1 MEGAGLVKLNSW
13 MGKRVDVIV
22 DFFFFFN
29 KLTVSILGE
38 PRPVERKGKEALRSE
53 AVIKEGWSQW
63 E

>member
-1 MEGAGLVKLNSW
+1 M
-13 MGKRVDVIV
+13 DVIV